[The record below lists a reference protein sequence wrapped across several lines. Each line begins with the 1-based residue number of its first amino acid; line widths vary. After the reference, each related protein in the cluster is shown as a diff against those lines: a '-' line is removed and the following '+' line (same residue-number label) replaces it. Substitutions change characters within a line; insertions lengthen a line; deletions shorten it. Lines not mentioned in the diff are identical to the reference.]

1 MRTNRSSGAAS
12 WKTATVSWVLDLD
25 GVVWLAGQPI
35 PGAAEAVDRLR
46 RHGVRVVF
54 LTNNS
59 GPTVAEH
66 LAALATAG
74 ITAQP
79 DEVMTSGEAA
89 ARLFEPGSRVAML
102 GGPGIEEALSARG
115 VTLVGPADK
124 PEAVVVGRTTGLDY
138 DQLAAV
144 ATAIRD
150 GARFVATNTDATF
163 PTPTGPVPG
172 AGALVAFLGVAS
184 GVDPEIAGKPHPP
197 AVALV
202 RDRLGEVGQGEVREV
217 VGDRP
222 DTDGYFARALGAR
235 FVLVLSGVTSP
246 GDLPVEPRPDL
257 VAETLAA
264 AVAANFPC

>member
-1 MRTNRSSGAAS
+1 MRTNRSCEAAS

-35 PGAAEAVDRLR
+35 PGAADAVDRLT
-46 RHGVRVVF
+46 RHGVRVAF

-66 LAALATAG
+66 VAALATAG
-74 ITAQP
+74 VRAQP
-79 DEVMTSGEAA
+79 EEVMTSAEAA

-102 GGPGIEEALSARG
+102 GGPGIEEALRARG
-115 VTLVGPADK
+115 VTLVAPRDR

-138 DQLAAV
+138 DELAGA

-172 AGALVAFLGVAS
+172 AGALVAFLRVAS
-184 GVDPEIAGKPHPP
+184 GVDPEIAGKPYPA

-202 RDRLGEVGQGEVREV
+202 RDRLGEVSVV

-235 FVLVLSGVTSP
+235 FALVLSGVTSP
-246 GDLPVEPRPDL
+246 GDLPVEPQPDL
-257 VAETLAA
+257 VAETLVA